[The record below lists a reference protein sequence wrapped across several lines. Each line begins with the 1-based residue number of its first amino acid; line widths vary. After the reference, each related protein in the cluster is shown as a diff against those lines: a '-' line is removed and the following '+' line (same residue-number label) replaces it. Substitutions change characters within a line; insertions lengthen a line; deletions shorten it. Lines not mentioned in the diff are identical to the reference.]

1 MIPGQIWICEHKT
14 TSKDITPGS
23 IYWKRLT
30 LDAQVSNY
38 IAGVRALGHEPAGV
52 LYDVIAKPTIR
63 PAKATA
69 VESRKYTQPSS
80 KACPECK
87 RKAPSYP
94 APHAF
99 SGEGALISCG
109 EAPPH
114 GSLICAEGRLVTDAG
129 GTLYANMRDTDETP
143 EEYRERLRAD
153 IGANPEAYYQRS
165 TIVRLAEE
173 ERDAAYDVW
182 TTARSL
188 REAELSQRWPR
199 NVDACDQYGKLCPYF
214 DVCSGTAAIS
224 DPARFRDAEEH
235 EELKPET
242 TANRHL
248 PLVTTSSLRSFRSC
262 PRRYFHAYVQ
272 RRREIETADAL
283 RFGTLIHAGLEAWWR
298 SGSLDKALAAMAGEA
313 DPFERVK
320 AEELILGYHVRWIDA
335 PLQVLAVEEEFV
347 APLVNPE
354 TGAESRTFLRGGKI
368 DALAR
373 VTEAACGKTGDA
385 S

>member
-69 VESRKYTQPSS
+69 VESRKYTEPKSRV
-80 KACPECK
+80 CPECK
-87 RKAPSYP
+87 KKGGDVT
-94 APHAF
+94 APHGYVD
-99 SGEGALISCG
+99 GEIVDALHPTDDRPITW
-109 EAPPH
+109 
-114 GSLICAEGRLVTDAG
+114 CAEGRLVTDAG
-129 GTLYANMRDTDETP
+129 GRLYANMRDTDETP
-143 EEYRERLRAD
+143 EEYRERIRAD

-214 DVCSGTAAIS
+214 DVCSGTAVIS
-224 DPARFRDAEEH
+224 DPERFRDADEH

-242 TANRHL
+242 TANRRL
-248 PLVTTSSLRSFRSC
+248 PLVTTSSLKSFRSC

-298 SGSLDKALAAMAGEA
+298 SGSLDRALAAMAGEA